1 RIAWLVA
8 RLLTFRPCPGAAH
21 RKPRRRSDTGSDGVS
36 SGQMNDDHPEGML
49 ESLKAEHRTL
59 DEKIQLLS
67 SEPTGDQLELA
78 RLKRRKLML
87 KDQIQMIMDSN
98 VPDIIA

>member
-1 RIAWLVA
+1 MSEVN
-8 RLLTFRPCPGAAH
+8 P
-21 RKPRRRSDTGSDGVS
+21 V
-36 SGQMNDDHPEGML
+36 GML
-49 ESLKAEHRTL
+49 ELLKAEHRQL
-59 DEKIQLLS
+59 DEQIRLLS

-87 KDQIQMIMDSN
+87 KDQIQMIIDSN